1 MRTTIPVLLFAG
13 LACGDPTRADDL
25 SWVGQ
30 RVEEWQP
37 KPSERKFDQIGWA
50 ADIRAGLALAKEHN
64 RPFFLFTH
72 DGRMARGRC

>member
-1 MRTTIPVLLFAG
+1 MRTAILALFVGGWARADQTG
-13 LACGDPTRADDL
+13 ADDL
-25 SWVGQ
+25 SWVEK

-37 KPSERKFDQIGWA
+37 TTMERKFDQIGWA
-50 ADIRAGLALAKEHN
+50 ADIRAGLALAKKHD

>member
-1 MRTTIPVLLFAG
+1 MRTTILALFVAG
-13 LACGDPTRADDL
+13 SAWGDQSRVDDL
-25 SWVGQ
+25 SWVEK

-50 ADIRAGLALAKEHN
+50 ADIRAGLALAKKHN